1 MCSDLESQRVYR
13 RRTGNASTKRY
24 EHTKRG
30 KLMRCYRNM
39 RSRIEGVQRQKR
51 HLYAGKS
58 LLPKSE
64 FYAWALAN
72 HEFHRLYREWVES
85 GYERV
90 LAPSVDRVDPK
101 LGYEIGN
108 MQWVTHS
115 ENSRRGG
122 CWKPSI
128 AA

>member
-1 MCSDLESQRVYR
+1 MYSDLERQRVYR
-13 RRTGNASTKRY
+13 KLTGNAATKRY
-24 EHTKRG
+24 EHTKHG

-39 RSRIEGVQRQKR
+39 RSRIEGVQRHKW

-58 LLPKSE
+58 LLTKES
-64 FYAWALAN
+64 FYAWALADR
-72 HEFHRLYREWVES
+72 EFHRLYRKWVES
-85 GYERV
+85 GYQRA

-101 LGYEIGN
+101 RGYEIGN

-122 CWKPSI
+122 CWRPSV

>member
-1 MCSDLESQRVYR
+1 MCTDLAAQREYR
-13 RRTGNASTKRY
+13 RRTGNAAIIRY
-24 EHTKRG
+24 ERTKSG

-39 RSRIEGVQRQKR
+39 RSRIEGVQWEKH

-58 LLPKSE
+58 LLPKAD
-64 FYAWALAN
+64 FYAWALADR
-72 HEFHRLYREWVES
+72 EFHRLHREWVES
-85 GYERV
+85 GYAQA
-90 LAPSVDRVDPK
+90 LAPSVDRINPAI
-101 LGYEIGN
+101 GYEIGN

-122 CWKPSI
+122 CWRPSE